1 MKTQSSNLVHK
12 INNHLGVLISSL
24 DAMEANI
31 DDHDFLKEMINE
43 IIKDKDACQQTLN
56 EIKEKLTGLKI

>member
-1 MKTQSSNLVHK
+1 
-12 INNHLGVLISSL
+12 
-24 DAMEANI
+24 MEANI